1 MIIGIVTWFIAFM
14 QFINSYMVFHN
25 YTFPW
30 WYSFVTMCLLA
41 PGVVGICLFIGW
53 FTLDCERTRGNLTC
67 ANILQLISF
76 VLVLLWHVFYLTLIY
91 KGDTVATGFGEDTKT
106 YTWSSKKHKVYFEL
120 AWGVAGVAFY
130 IVALTAIRSYVNAM
144 KNTEKT
150 ELTPY
155 EYEQQKKA
163 GKQN

>member
-1 MIIGIVTWFIAFM
+1 M